1 MGHDTVSRSLRWWVG
16 RVRRHAWSV
25 IAVVAVATALLA
37 GYTARNLG
45 LQTDTNEM
53 LSADLEWRK
62 INIRFDRGIPDL
74 VRNITIVVRAINPDL
89 ARDGASKLARRL
101 AREPGIFNFVFY
113 PPEEPFFRKNG
124 LLFLKPEE
132 LGELSDQLAEAQP
145 LLARLAHD
153 LSLRGLFDVLSTASD
168 AVIDGDAE
176 PKPLVQV
183 FDRLSKTIEGR
194 LEGRPLGLSWRE
206 LIDGESSGPNGLRQV
221 VLVQPNPDYRS
232 FAPAKEAIETIR
244 KAARD
249 LGLDSANGYSVR
261 LTGSLTIQEEELES
275 VARTAGLAGLI
286 SLVLVG
292 TVIFA
297 GLRSGR
303 LVWATLAVLIIGL
316 IWTAGFAAIAV
327 GELNL
332 ISVAFAVLFLGL
344 SVDFGIQF
352 GLRYRESID
361 QGAQNDAALGAA
373 GVGVGRAICLSA
385 LTSAIGF
392 FAFVP
397 TDYVGMA
404 ELGII
409 AGTGIFIALF
419 LYLTL
424 LPAMLAVYPLRRR
437 TGGAEARDRGVARM
451 AGWVARRHRTIVAGS
466 LILVAAGFA
475 TFPLLRFEFDPIKL
489 KDPTTESVQ
498 TYMELARDSETS
510 LYTIGILAPDLATAK
525 KLGARL
531 EKLPEVDH
539 IVTLAAFT
547 PDHQEEKLE
556 LIDGM
561 NVFLSPIFDKS
572 SDKPPPGPAENRA
585 EIRRLA
591 ETLKRLAASPRAGDA
606 ARPAAR
612 LATQLDRVANG
623 LGKDDAGLR
632 ALERDL
638 LGTFP
643 NRLAELED
651 ALDADTVTPK
661 DVPDF
666 LRRRYV
672 ALDGSFNVEVHPS
685 EDLSDR
691 AALRRFVSAVTAVEP
706 TATDNPV
713 VMLEAGDTVI
723 QAFKQATAIATVL
736 IVLVLIVILRRLVDA
751 ALVLA
756 PVMLA
761 AALSLATTVV
771 FGIPFNFAN
780 VIALPLLIA
789 LGVDF
794 GIHLIL
800 RYRETGSVVG
810 LLRTSTPRAVFYSGL
825 TTMCSFGSL
834 IVSDHRGT
842 ASMGYLLLISLTLAL
857 VCALVVLPA
866 LLAWRE
872 ALAARRAPAE

>member
-1 MGHDTVSRSLRWWVG
+1 M
-16 RVRRHAWSV
+16 AWLV
-25 IAVVAVATALLA
+25 IAAIVVMTGLLA
-37 GYTARNLG
+37 TYTANNLG

-62 INIRFDRGIPDL
+62 TNIRFDKGIPDL
-74 VRNITIVVRAINPDL
+74 VRNITIVVSAPNPDL
-89 ARDGASKLARRL
+89 ARDGASRLARRL
-101 AREPGIFNFVFY
+101 GETDGIFNFVFY

-124 LLFLKPEE
+124 LLFLDPDE
-132 LGELSDQLAEAQP
+132 LGKLSDQLAEAQP
-145 LLARLAHD
+145 LLATLARD
-153 LSLRGLFDVLSTASD
+153 LSLRGLFEVLTKASD
-168 AVIDGDAE
+168 GVMDGEAE
-176 PKPLVQV
+176 PGQLAEV
-183 FDRLSKTIEGR
+183 FDRISRTIEAGLSGR
-194 LEGRPLGLSWRE
+194 RLGLSWRE
-206 LIDGESSGPNGLRQV
+206 LIDGEAAGPDDLRQV

-232 FAPAKEAIETIR
+232 LSPAKEAIQTIR
-244 KAARD
+244 GAARE
-249 LGLDSANGYSVR
+249 LGLDASNGYSVR

-275 VARTAGLAGLI
+275 VSKTAGLAGII
-286 SLVLVG
+286 SLILVG

-316 IWTAGFAAIAV
+316 IWTAGFAAITV

-332 ISVAFAVLFLGL
+332 ISVAFAVLFLGM
-344 SVDFGIQF
+344 SVDFGIQL
-352 GLRYRESID
+352 GLRYRESVD
-361 QGAQNDAALGAA
+361 NGAINETALREA

-424 LPAMLAVYPLRRR
+424 LPAILAVYPLRRR
-437 TGGAEARDRGVARM
+437 TGGIEARDRGVARLS
-451 AGWVARRHRTIVAGS
+451 GWIARRHRAIVGGSLVLVAG
-466 LILVAAGFA
+466 GFA
-475 TFPLLRFEFDPIKL
+475 TFPFLTFEFDPIKL

-498 TYMELARDSETS
+498 TYLQLARDSDTS
-510 LYTIGILAPDLATAK
+510 LYTIGILVPDLATAE

-531 EKLPEVDH
+531 EKLPEVARV
-539 IVTLAAFT
+539 VTMGSFT
-547 PDHQEEKLE
+547 PDKQDEKLE
-556 LIDGM
+556 LIEGM
-561 NVFLSPIFDKS
+561 NVFLSPIFDQGAA
-572 SDKPPPGPAENRA
+572 KPKPTLAETRA
-585 EIRRLA
+585 ETERLAGSLRRLA
-591 ETLKRLAASPRAGDA
+591 SSPRAGDT
-606 ARPAAR
+606 ARSATR
-612 LATQLDRVANG
+612 LAGLLDRVAAG
-623 LGKDDAGLR
+623 IGKDEAGIR
-632 ALERDL
+632 RLERDL
-638 LGTFP
+638 LGTLP
-643 NRLAELED
+643 NRLAELGD
-651 ALDADTVTPK
+651 ALEADTVTPK

-672 ALDGSFNVEVHPS
+672 ALDGTFQVEVHPK

-691 AALRRFVSAVTAVEP
+691 EALRRFVGAVQAVEP

-713 VMLEAGDTVI
+713 VMLEAGNTVI
-723 QAFKQATAIATVL
+723 TAFKQATATATVL
-736 IVLVLIVILRRLVDA
+736 IIVLLVVILRRLADA

-756 PVMLA
+756 PVALA
-761 AALSLATTVV
+761 AVLSLATTTI

-780 VIALPLLIA
+780 VIALPLLVA

-800 RYRETGSVVG
+800 RYRETGSVAG

-857 VCALVVLPA
+857 FCALIVLPA

-872 ALAARRAPAE
+872 APGRAAS